1 MTDNTVLGT
10 VPMEELFPHIQEI
23 RGIPIGFLD
32 DEQKTK
38 ARERIQ
44 YLESTLDGLR
54 EAALEAD
61 TAYVKY
67 LDDSGRQDR
76 LTIAYRLDVQRSQQ
90 KYHEAWFEIS
100 QLRTLIA
107 RSLGVRKLK

>member
-1 MTDNTVLGT
+1 MTDSE
-10 VPMEELFPHIQEI
+10 VPCTLPMDKLFPHIQEI

-44 YLESTLDGLR
+44 YLESKLDDLR

-61 TAYVKY
+61 TAYVKA
-67 LDDSGRQDR
+67 LDDFGRRDR
-76 LTIAYRLDVQRSQQ
+76 LTIAYRLDAQRRQQ

-107 RSLGVRKLK
+107 RTLGVRRLK